1 MTGHAMSGG
10 RTPTLWEAKLA
21 ADPGHSRWYI
31 ERFRGLVADGADIV
45 GEARTIDAMLPRAAR
60 VLDAGCGFGRVGGH
74 LASVGHTVVGVDVD
88 PTLIE
93 AATEQHPDA
102 TWLVG
107 DLAELDLAARGI
119 PEPFDAIVC
128 AGNVLPFAAPGTQG
142 AVLARFAA
150 HLAPGGRA
158 VVGFGTDR
166 EYAVASFLAD
176 VEASGLVPELL
187 LSTWDLVPYRD
198 GADFIVAILRR
209 IGVAAD

>member
-1 MTGHAMSGG
+1 MNSRPASGR
-10 RTPTLWEAKLA
+10 RTPTLWETKLA

-31 ERFRGLVADGADIV
+31 ERFRGLVADGMDIV
-45 GEARTIDAMLPRAAR
+45 GEGRTIDAMLARRSR
-60 VLDAGCGFGRVGGH
+60 VLDAGCGFGRVGGY

-93 AATEQHPDA
+93 AAAEDHPHA

-119 PEPFDAIVC
+119 PEKFDAIVC

-142 AVLARFAA
+142 AVLSRFAA
-150 HLAPGGRA
+150 HVTPGGRV

-166 EYAVASFLAD
+166 EYAVTSFLAD
-176 VEASGLVPELL
+176 IEASGLTPELL

-209 IGVAAD
+209 VGVAAD